1 MLRFKLHHLCA
12 ISLLVT
18 ALCHRPAQ
26 AMGVTFDLAVASKE
40 IPTPAAAS
48 PKLDTP
54 TLSPAALRSQPL
66 PIPAAASRPP
76 VRDISSKV
84 TPSNVIS
91 SVRLLP
97 PPPPEALPVAR
108 VLPPAKSLPAKPLP
122 TVGLS
127 FVPAQPAVEPPPKT
141 PAATP
146 VAMPPW
152 IYEGGSNSLVARVIG
167 SAEGTRSADGTPTRA
182 YYGHTDP
189 GNGVWNMGTF
199 SYQHGAKSPDEA
211 DNKQLKRL
219 QRQGKVIA
227 RQADQAQLDITL
239 GEALNGLDLA
249 NQSPRAALEPGG
261 YIDRLAEARQQGLQN
276 HEAIVW
282 ARTYSYMNPD
292 TQRWNAPGL
301 GNTLPS
307 IHRDQSR
314 RHQAINRAFTHYHAQ
329 HNTAEPAAKSL
340 TSPVMTVALQPSNG
354 ATPRETDQTNQ
365 PVAAIALSQV
375 KPLEFVMAGSPAA
388 QSNQENNTDQTAI
401 LLETDADLP
410 QTENGSLNP
419 DENSQAQFEPEAEI
433 VPTPG

>member
-26 AMGVTFDLAVASKE
+26 AMGVTFDLAVASQE
-40 IPTPAAAS
+40 TPAPAA
-48 PKLDTP
+48 PERNNP
-54 TLSPAALRSQPL
+54 TVSPATLRSGPL
-66 PIPAAASRPP
+66 PIPPEASRPP
-76 VRDISSKV
+76 VRDMSSKV
-84 TPSNVIS
+84 APPNVIS
-91 SVRLLP
+91 SARLLS
-97 PPPPEALPVAR
+97 PPPPEALPIAR
-108 VLPPAKSLPAKPLP
+108 VLPPVKSLPAKQLP
-122 TVGLS
+122 SVGLS
-127 FVPAQPAVEPPPKT
+127 FAPAQPAVAHPPKN
-141 PAATP
+141 PAPTP

-152 IYEGGSNSLVARVIG
+152 IYKGGANSLVARVIG

-211 DNKQLKRL
+211 DDKQLKRL
-219 QRQGKVIA
+219 QQQGKVIA

-261 YIDRLAEARQQGLQN
+261 YIDRLAEARRQGMQN

-292 TQRWNAPGL
+292 THQWNAPGL

-314 RHQAINRAFTHYHAQ
+314 RHQAINRAFTHYQAQ
-329 HNTAEPAAKSL
+329 HNTGELAAKSL
-340 TSPVMTVALQPSNG
+340 TSPVMTVAQQPPNG
-354 ATPRETDQTNQ
+354 ATPIETEQTNQ
-365 PVAAIALSQV
+365 PVASVKLSQV
-375 KPLEFVMAGSPAA
+375 KPLEFGSPAA
-388 QSNQENNTDQTAI
+388 GSNQENNTDSTAI
-401 LLETDADLP
+401 LSERDVDLP
-410 QTENGSLNP
+410 QAANGSLNP
-419 DENSQAQFEPEAEI
+419 DENSQAQTVPEAEI